1 MDNANHGCGTSM
13 LPQPSQRHNWFAIEK
28 MEINDAA
35 FGAPER
41 QVLVVPLTRWVIPYV
56 FRANICL

>member
-28 MEINDAA
+28 MEFNM
-35 FGAPER
+35 PHLMR
-41 QVLVVPLTRWVIPYV
+41 QSGRFWPYHSH
-56 FRANICL
+56 FE